1 MYPVGSF
8 LSKMVV
14 EGSQQETLDSGFV
27 LLGTRQ
33 FDAEKNEWILPQMV
47 IEHTQLPSVNSD
59 NSSSRHDS
67 NYGTTDGN
75 VEYNAIKDLKWA
87 DKKES
92 RLYAKLDDRI
102 QSNYFASRRAD
113 QILRNAG
120 SEFERYRFSNHMARL
135 NNFSCKLTTG
145 NTESASLSSCE
156 VKSTL
161 DTYLHCPE
169 VRKKPMNLNPMS
181 EFALNSTHVYGQ
193 ESLGKVKW
201 HSKI

>member
-1 MYPVGSF
+1 
-8 LSKMVV
+8 
-14 EGSQQETLDSGFV
+14 
-27 LLGTRQ
+27 
-33 FDAEKNEWILPQMV
+33 MV

-59 NSSSRHDS
+59 NSSSRHGS

-120 SEFERYRFSNHMARL
+120 NL
-135 NNFSCKLTTG
+135 ILL
-145 NTESASLSSCE
+145 SL
-156 VKSTL
+156 
-161 DTYLHCPE
+161 
-169 VRKKPMNLNPMS
+169 
-181 EFALNSTHVYGQ
+181 
-193 ESLGKVKW
+193 
-201 HSKI
+201 